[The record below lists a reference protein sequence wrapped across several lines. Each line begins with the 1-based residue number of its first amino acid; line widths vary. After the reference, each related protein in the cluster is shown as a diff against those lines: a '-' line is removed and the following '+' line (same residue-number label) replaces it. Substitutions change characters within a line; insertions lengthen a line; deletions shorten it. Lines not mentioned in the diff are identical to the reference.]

1 MILSRKRLIVWCAII
16 LTVASGTGLYS
27 AYRQKAALQQD
38 LLGKVRASAAMLDN
52 SRIIKL
58 TGTPEDVELPD
69 YKTTAGHL
77 RRLRDSDSRLRFAY
91 LMRQLPDNG
100 GVVYLVDAERPDS
113 KDYSPPGHPYP
124 EAEEDEPL
132 QRALHSG
139 LVSIGEPQKDE
150 YGEWVSTFAPIL
162 DDQQH
167 TTGVVLGLD
176 VEAGRWRWLLWRAGL
191 ESGLAVL
198 IVFGIPLAV
207 IGVIGERFRSRL
219 ALQAAEETFAAALR
233 ASPDAIFI
241 FRRHASEDDAT
252 SEFQIEHANVSA
264 AELNQC
270 TLLELIG
277 RPATEARPF
286 RSLPDIGAEFD
297 RLHTQAKPEESGVRV
312 VQTATGQLFFQMQ
325 SVPIGEGLVITVRDV
340 TSARQSEE
348 ELRRRERH
356 LTAQAEIQ
364 RALLQ
369 TGLVRDLY
377 PQIIGRLGEVARASY
392 IAVLERSDEPK
403 GGRFRRVA
411 EWRNEEATVPA
422 DSILGREF
430 DLATEAPAWLA
441 SLEFDRPVSG
451 FTRSF
456 TERAQALLSGP
467 GVQSA
472 LLLPL
477 TVVGR
482 LHGILLV
489 ERSHTAAAWS
499 EKEIDLLAAV
509 TSGISLAHERAML
522 DSELR
527 RSEQRLRE
535 AQAMAHLG
543 DWEYDYA
550 TKQVT
555 YSEEAYRILGY
566 DPTRGHPSTG
576 TLRDYTHPDDREKV
590 DLLIVRAID
599 ERTECKFEHRI
610 VRPDNTVRYVLTRGR
625 PLGDSSALAGRFL
638 GTLMDVTS
646 IKQAEEALLRTEARY
661 RQVVESV
668 HEVIFQTDSQGRLTL
683 VNPAWTE
690 ITGYHI
696 LESFG
701 RSLADFADGKSG
713 LQYNTIV
720 RLLMSGETAVSREK
734 LPLRMKDNSI
744 RWFELQARAQVGT
757 GERSMGIAG
766 SLHDITQREELE
778 TEMQRAREAAE
789 AANRAKSDFLA
800 TMSHEIRTPMNGV
813 IGMTG
818 VLLETPLTDEQRE
831 YVETIRTSGETL
843 LEIINSILDFS
854 KIEAGRM
861 DIESV
866 SFDPATIV
874 EEVVELFGRS
884 ATSKGVEVVF
894 YVDPSVPAP
903 VLGDPTRLR
912 QVLGNLFSNAVKF
925 TDRGEIEVRAERIGS
940 DSPAE
945 IRFSIR
951 DSGIGIPLEK
961 QSRLFQTFSQVDSST
976 SRRYGG
982 TGLGLAISKRLSE
995 MMGGD
1000 MWVESEPGV
1009 GSTFYF
1015 TITTPLA
1022 QNLPP
1027 KESAPLPPVLTGKR
1041 VLVVD
1046 DNQTN
1051 RRILLFHLERW
1062 GMPAVEATDG
1072 AAALAKLAE
1081 KPGFDLCLMDMQMPQ
1096 MTGLDAAT
1104 LWRTRNPDSKVAFVF
1119 LTSLSHIELRRSV
1132 EALGNTRMLTKPH
1145 RPAQLIAAMQE
1156 VLTPETT
1163 TDTPNLLVPVATQP
1177 TSVVQPSILVVE
1189 DNSINQ
1195 AVVRRMLQKLKCRA
1209 DIVASGVE
1217 ALTAL
1222 KQRTYDIVL
1231 MDVQMPDMNGLEATQ
1246 RIRSS
1251 HPEEIQPWII
1261 AMTANALKGD
1271 RESCL
1276 EAGMNDY
1283 LSKPVRL
1290 ADLDGGLQRAVDALR
1305 AKGRLTD
1312 SSPTRRDPVAAET
1325 AS

>member
-1 MILSRKRLIVWCAII
+1 MTLSRKRLLAWLAIVLA
-16 LTVASGTGLYS
+16 LATAVSLYS
-27 AYRQKAALQQD
+27 ANRQKEALQQE

-52 SRIIKL
+52 SRITKL
-58 TGTPEDVELPD
+58 TGTPEDTERPD
-69 YKTTAGHL
+69 YQITAKHL
-77 RRLRDSDSRLRFAY
+77 RRLRDSDNRLRFAY
-91 LMRQLPDNG
+91 LMRQAPDTG
-100 GVVYLVDAERPDS
+100 TVIYLVDAELPDS

-124 EAEEDEPL
+124 EAQEDVPL
-132 QRALHSG
+132 QTALRDG
-139 LVSIGEPQKDE
+139 QASIGEPQRDE
-150 YGEWVSTFAPIL
+150 YGEWVSIFSPIL
-162 DDQQH
+162 DDEQH
-167 TTGVVLGLD
+167 PTGAVLGLD
-176 VEAGRWRWLLWRAGL
+176 VAAGRWRWLLWRAGL
-191 ESGLAVL
+191 ESALGVL
-198 IVFGIPLAV
+198 IIFGIPLTTV
-207 IGVIGERFRSRL
+207 GLVSERLRSRV
-219 ALQAAEETFAAALR
+219 ALQTAEETFAAALR

-241 FRRHASEDDAT
+241 FRRHASEDAEA
-252 SEFQIEHANVSA
+252 SAFRIEHANVSA
-264 AELNQC
+264 ADLNQC
-270 TLLELIG
+270 TLPELIG

-286 RSLPDIGAEFD
+286 RSLPDVGAEFE

-325 SVPIGEGLVITVRDV
+325 SVPIGEGLVVTVRDV

-392 IAVLERSDEPK
+392 IAVLERGDEPNS
-403 GGRFRRVA
+403 GRFRRVA
-411 EWRNEEATVPA
+411 EWRNEEATAQAAPT
-422 DSILGREF
+422 LGREF
-430 DLATEAPAWLA
+430 DFAADAPAWLA

-509 TSGISLAHERAML
+509 TSGVSLAHERAML
-522 DSELR
+522 DTELR
-527 RSEQRLRE
+527 RNEQRLRE

-566 DPTRGHPSTG
+566 DPTRGHPNAG
-576 TLRDYTHPDDREKV
+576 TLRDCTHPDDREKV
-590 DLLIVRAID
+590 DLLIARALD
-599 ERTECKFEHRI
+599 ERNECKFEHRI
-610 VRPDNTVRYVLTRGR
+610 VRPDGTVRYVLSRGR
-625 PLGDSSALAGRFL
+625 PLGESPALASRFL

-701 RSLADFADGKSG
+701 RSLADFADGKAG
-713 LQYNTIV
+713 LLYHTIV
-720 RLLMSGETAVSREK
+720 RNLTAGEATVSREK
-734 LPLRMKDNSI
+734 LPLRMKDHSI
-744 RWFELQARAQVGT
+744 RWFELQARAQAGT
-757 GERSMGIAG
+757 GEKAMGIAG

-778 TEMQRAREAAE
+778 DEMQRAREAAE

-818 VLLETPLTDEQRE
+818 VLLETTLTDEQRE

-866 SFDPATIV
+866 SFDPSVIV
-874 EEVVELFGRS
+874 EEVIELFGRT

-903 VLGDPTRLR
+903 VIGDPTRLR

-925 TDRGEIEVRAERIGS
+925 TERGEIEVRAERIGT
-940 DSPAE
+940 DNPAE
-945 IRFSIR
+945 IRFSVR

-982 TGLGLAISKRLSE
+982 TGLGLAISKKLSE

-1000 MWVESEPGV
+1000 MWVESEHGA

-1015 TITTPLA
+1015 TITAPLA
-1022 QNLPP
+1022 QNQPP
-1027 KESAPLPPVLTGKR
+1027 KEPTPLPPVLAGKR

-1046 DNQTN
+1046 DNETN

-1062 GMPAVEATDG
+1062 GMPAVEVTDG
-1072 AAALAKLAE
+1072 PSALTKLAE
-1081 KPGFDLCLMDMQMPQ
+1081 APGFDLCLMDMQMPQ

-1119 LTSLSHIELRRSV
+1119 LTSLSHLDLRRSV
-1132 EALGNTRMLTKPH
+1132 EALGQSRMLTKPH
-1145 RPAQLIAAMQE
+1145 RPGQLIAAMQE
-1156 VLTPETT
+1156 VLTPEKLEE
-1163 TDTPNLLVPVATQP
+1163 TPNLLVPVAAQTP
-1177 TSVVQPSILVVE
+1177 SVVQPSILVVE

-1209 DIVASGVE
+1209 DIVASGLE

-1222 KQRTYDIVL
+1222 KQRMYDIIL
-1231 MDVQMPDMNGLEATQ
+1231 MDVQMPDMNGLEATE
-1246 RIRSS
+1246 RIRAS

-1271 RESCL
+1271 RETCL

-1305 AKGRLTD
+1305 AMGRLTE
-1312 SSPTRRDPVAAET
+1312 SPAARRDQPVAEST
-1325 AS
+1325 P